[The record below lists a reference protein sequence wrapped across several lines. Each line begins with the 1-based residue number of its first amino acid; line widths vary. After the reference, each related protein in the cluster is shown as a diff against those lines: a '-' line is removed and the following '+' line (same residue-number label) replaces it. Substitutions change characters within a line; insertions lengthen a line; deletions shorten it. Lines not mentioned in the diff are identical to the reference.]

1 MGFSK
6 KKQKNFRKAQAR
18 VGPKAKEKAKEKAK
32 IESRE
37 QIKASKRKAAE
48 VTSAKAEKERASEA
62 GDLLGDVRS
71 VDALFARMG
80 KDEESDAEDDGAGSD
95 SSAGIFHAPDDAAS
109 DDGSDEDDAGLPP
122 DLEHEDEGDEEAG
135 AKHAEDLKALKEK
148 DPEFY
153 KFLVAEDKALLDF
166 REDDAAK
173 ESGQP
178 EEDDKEDTA
187 RQQDGKTLT
196 MERLKRIQEAAPT
209 SFTACKAAL
218 NFYHTAVRS
227 IESGG
232 AQAADSKGDNA
243 DGAEKAPRRRRGG
256 GLLRIEDEAVFSE
269 VLEWSVASIPGL
281 LRVHAGELKAE
292 PGGRGK
298 RRNKQRKARESAEDL
313 AEASGATDVTL
324 FSRWPRVKVLAQI
337 FWDETYF
344 LLTHLVAQH
353 MLEFV
358 LRNCSGPEALS
369 WLWPFRH
376 HRSRFFRRS
385 CALWSTAPAHNVRLL
400 AFLFIR
406 NASAMALTAPAP
418 APRGHEREAAQLEA
432 IVRHVLKS
440 FAEASSRGYS
450 WRAFST
456 FRFMENCLVEL
467 LRLDGPV
474 AYRVGYAYI
483 RQLALILRNAC
494 LGESGAGGGK
504 DKGKTKTKE
513 EKRGNFAERRKQKMA
528 AEAGG
533 AAAEGGNRKKEAAR
547 HQQAQQ
553 GLITWPFVRSAY
565 FWTKAVSTVPA
576 LRPLAYPLFMVI
588 LGAVK
593 SKLTA
598 LNYFPFVYHCLF
610 CLNRLGSTLESFV
623 PISSH
628 LLKSFDVLFQAMDKA
643 KKKKGDTGSK
653 GGIARA
659 PELEV
664 LLRLSEGQVMEALTL
679 ETVGSS
685 LCFLF
690 TDHLGLLS
698 QSPSFPEISATVM
711 LHLKKHSKHCS
722 SESLRHQLKN
732 LVASAEASAEDIRSR
747 RETLAEAP
755 SFKKFLLFAPDSA
768 IAKARAAALKRR
780 VEEDRSRVEAETR
793 EDRAAASGRKKGA
806 KDPRGAADGGI
817 QEEAPVEAAPG
828 QGTSK
833 KALKRKRLRE
843 AKEKLESKAADE
855 RSEMRKRARGGTAAE
870 AAGDPGKDVVEEMGF
885 SESE

>member
-1 MGFSK
+1 MGPSK
-6 KKQKNFRKAQAR
+6 KKQKNFNKAQAR
-18 VGPKAKEKAKEKAK
+18 VGPKAKVKAKEKTK
-32 IESRE
+32 IEARE

-48 VTSAKAEKERASEA
+48 ITNAKAEKERASEA
-62 GDLLGDVRS
+62 GDLLSDVRS
-71 VDALFARMG
+71 VDALFDRMG
-80 KDEESDAEDDGAGSD
+80 KDEESGAENDDAGSD

-122 DLEHEDEGDEEAG
+122 DLEHEDEGDEEGG

-166 REDDAAK
+166 REEDASK
-173 ESGQP
+173 QEGRP
-178 EEDDKEDTA
+178 EEGDKEDTA
-187 RQQDGKTLT
+187 GQQDGKTLT

-218 NFYHTAVRS
+218 NFFHTAVRS

-232 AQAADSKGDNA
+232 TQAADSKGDDA
-243 DGAEKAPRRRRGG
+243 DGAEKAPRKRRG
-256 GLLRIEDEAVFSE
+256 LVRIEDEAVFSE
-269 VLEWSVASIPGL
+269 VLEWSVANIPRL
-281 LRVHAGELKAE
+281 LRAHAGELQTEAV
-292 PGGRGK
+292 GRGK
-298 RRNKQRKARESAEDL
+298 RRNKQRKSRESAEGPV
-313 AEASGATDVTL
+313 EASGAIDVTQ
-324 FSRWPRVKVLAQI
+324 FSRWTRVKVLAQI

-344 LLTHLVAQH
+344 LLARLVAQP

-358 LRNCSGPEALS
+358 LRHCSSPEALS

-385 CALWSTAPAHNVRLL
+385 CVLWSSAPAHNVRLL

-406 NASAMALTAPAP
+406 NSSAMALTAPAP
-418 APRGHEREAAQLEA
+418 KGHEREAAQLEG
-432 IVRHVLKS
+432 IVRHVLKA
-440 FAEASSRGYS
+440 FAEAASRGYS

-483 RQLALILRNAC
+483 RQLALILRNTC
-494 LGESGAGGGK
+494 LGETSTGGGK
-504 DKGKTKTKE
+504 DKGKAKTKE
-513 EKRGNFAERRKQKMA
+513 DKRGSFGDRKKQKMA
-528 AEAGG
+528 AAEAGG
-533 AAAEGGNRKKEAAR
+533 GAAEGGNRQQAAAK

-553 GLITWPFVRSAY
+553 GLTTWPFVRSAY

-576 LRPLAYPLFMVI
+576 LRPLAYPLYMVI
-588 LGAVK
+588 MGAIK

-598 LNYFPFVYHCLF
+598 LNHFPFVYHCLF
-610 CLNRLGSTLESFV
+610 CLNRMGSTLESFV

-628 LLKSFDVLFQAMDKA
+628 LLKSFDVLFQAMEKA

-698 QSPSFPEISATVM
+698 QSPSFPEISATVL

-722 SESLRHQLKN
+722 SEALRHQLKSI
-732 LVASAEASAEDIRSR
+732 VASAEASAEHIRSR
-747 RETLAEAP
+747 RETMAEAP

-768 IAKARAAALKRR
+768 IAKARATALKRR
-780 VEEDRSRVEAETR
+780 TEEDRSRVEAEMR
-793 EDRAAASGRKKGA
+793 EDRAAASGKKTGA
-806 KDPRGAADGGI
+806 KEPRGAADVDA
-817 QEEAPVEAAPG
+817 APVDAAPG
-828 QGTSK
+828 EGTSK
-833 KALKRKRLRE
+833 KALRRRRLRA
-843 AKEKLESKAADE
+843 AKEGLESKAADE
-855 RSEMRKRARGGTAAE
+855 RSEMRKKARGGTAAK
-870 AAGDPGKDVVEEMGF
+870 AAEDVVEEMGF

>member
-1 MGFSK
+1 
-6 KKQKNFRKAQAR
+6 
-18 VGPKAKEKAKEKAK
+18 E
-32 IESRE
+32 
-37 QIKASKRKAAE
+37 
-48 VTSAKAEKERASEA
+48 
-62 GDLLGDVRS
+62 
-71 VDALFARMG
+71 
-80 KDEESDAEDDGAGSD
+80 
-95 SSAGIFHAPDDAAS
+95 DAA
-109 DDGSDEDDAGLPP
+109 
-122 DLEHEDEGDEEAG
+122 
-135 AKHAEDLKALKEK
+135 
-148 DPEFY
+148 
-153 KFLVAEDKALLDF
+153 
-166 REDDAAK
+166 
-173 ESGQP
+173 
-178 EEDDKEDTA
+178 
-187 RQQDGKTLT
+187 RQADGKTLT

-232 AQAADSKGDNA
+232 AQAADGKGDDA
-243 DGAEKAPRRRRGG
+243 DGVEKAPRRRRGR
-256 GLLRIEDEAVFSE
+256 GLLRIEDEAVFSQ

-281 LRVHAGELKAE
+281 LRAHAGELQTE

-298 RRNKQRKARESAEDL
+298 RRNKQRKGKESAEEL
-313 AEASGATDVTL
+313 PEASGATDVTRY
-324 FSRWPRVKVLAQI
+324 SRWTRVKVLAQI

-344 LLTHLVAQH
+344 LLSHLVAQH

-358 LRNCSGPEALS
+358 LRNCSGPDALS

-385 CALWSTAPAHNVRLL
+385 CQLWSTAPAHNVRLL

-418 APRGHEREAAQLEA
+418 KGHEREAAQLEA

-450 WRAFST
+450 WRALST

-494 LGESGAGGGK
+494 LGDSGVGGGK
-504 DKGKTKTKE
+504 EKGKPKTKE
-513 EKRGNFAERRKQKMA
+513 EKRGTFGERKKQKTAA

-533 AAAEGGNRKKEAAR
+533 RAAEGGNRKDGAVK

-553 GLITWPFVRSAY
+553 GMISWPFVRSTY

-598 LNYFPFVYHCLF
+598 LNYFPFVYHGLV
-610 CLNRLGSTLESFV
+610 CLNRLGSALESFV

-664 LLRLSEGQVMEALTL
+664 LLRLSEGQVMESMTL

-711 LHLKKHSKHCS
+711 LHLRKHSKHCS
-722 SESLRHQLKN
+722 SESLRHQLKS
-732 LVASAEASAEDIRSR
+732 LVASAETSAEDIRSR
-747 RETLAEAP
+747 REALAEAP
-755 SFKKFLLFAPDSA
+755 SFKKFLLFPPDSA

-780 VEEDRSRVEAETR
+780 AEEDKSRVEAEMR
-793 EDRAAASGRKKGA
+793 EDRAAASGKKKGGN
-806 KDPRGAADGGI
+806 DPRGAVDDAL
-817 QEEAPVEAAPG
+817 QREAPVDSAPG
-828 QGTSK
+828 EGTSK
-833 KALKRKRLRE
+833 KALKRRRLRE

-855 RSEMRKRARGGTAAE
+855 RSEAKAKRARGGTAA
-870 AAGDPGKDVVEEMGF
+870 AASDAGKDVVEEMGF